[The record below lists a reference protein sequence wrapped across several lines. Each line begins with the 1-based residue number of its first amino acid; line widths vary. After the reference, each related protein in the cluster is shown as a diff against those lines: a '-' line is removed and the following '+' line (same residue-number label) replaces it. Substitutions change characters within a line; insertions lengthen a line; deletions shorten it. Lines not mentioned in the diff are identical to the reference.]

1 LDSTCYWTYATIHKM
16 LSNEM
21 YLGSMVQRRSVRP
34 AMHGK
39 AVAAPR
45 RDWAVVEGTH
55 EAIISQ
61 DLWDTVQAQ
70 LNKNTRALQLDQ
82 NVGLFAGLLK
92 CGDCGRSMVKT
103 KWDDRI
109 RYSCGSYRR
118 YGASVCSCH
127 YIPQRDLEDIILS
140 DLNQVIAAVGD
151 LAQLAAENGPGHDD
165 RQRTEAEKK
174 RLDAALGRIQRLK
187 QNAYEDYR
195 DGLLSREEF
204 LRYKSD
210 YERQEQTLSKQLAAL
225 GQVQPQDAP
234 PQSWLEQ
241 LLQLGRLA
249 ELDRATLAQTVKEIR
264 VFEDKRIEIDYL
276 FSDEL
281 RGLLEA
287 PADATQI

>member
-1 LDSTCYWTYATIHKM
+1 
-16 LSNEM
+16 
-21 YLGSMVQRRSVRP
+21 
-34 AMHGK
+34 MHGR

-45 RDWAVVEGTH
+45 GEWAVVEDTH

-61 DLWDTVQAQ
+61 ELWDTVQAQ

-103 KWDDRI
+103 RWNEHI

-118 YGASVCSCH
+118 YGATVCSSH
-127 YIPQRDLEDIILS
+127 YIAQDDLEAIILS
-140 DLNQVIAAVGD
+140 DLNRVIAAAGD
-151 LAQLAAENGPGHDD
+151 LAQLAEENSPGQDAHRRKQAE
-165 RQRTEAEKK
+165 QK
-174 RLDAALGRIQRLK
+174 RLNAALGRVQRLG

-234 PQSWLEQ
+234 PQPWLEQ

-264 VFEDKRIEIDYL
+264 VFADKRIEIDYL